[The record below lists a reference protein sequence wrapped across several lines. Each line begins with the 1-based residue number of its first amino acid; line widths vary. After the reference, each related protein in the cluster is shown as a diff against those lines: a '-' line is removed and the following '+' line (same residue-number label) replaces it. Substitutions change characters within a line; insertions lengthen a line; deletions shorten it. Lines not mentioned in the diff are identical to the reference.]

1 MQSDKLLKILSYGAV
16 AAVIAMMMAG
26 TVVERLHGTD
36 AAAQA
41 VYHHPVFFALWAV
54 TAVAGMACLLRCSGK
69 RPVVVLL
76 HVALLL
82 ILAGALV
89 THLGGVSGILHLR
102 EGETLSAFEAED
114 GHAVE
119 LPFSVRLDSFDIEY
133 YPDSRIPSDYISDVT
148 FLPGSSF
155 AGSDSSFAGLTG
167 ESPATISMNHI
178 AKLGGY
184 RFYQADYD
192 ADGAG
197 SVLAVSHD
205 PWGVGITYAGY
216 LLLLASMIAYFF
228 DPNSAFR
235 AARAALRRRKEPGRR
250 RKVWT
255 WALAAGSVTLLVLW
269 LVKVFPKGN
278 LMPVLR
284 SPLLVVHVVPI
295 IVSYT
300 LFALTTLLGLV
311 GLVLPA
317 EKAERLRNVNLSVL
331 YPAVFLLTF
340 GTFLGGVWA
349 NISWG
354 NYWSWDPKET
364 WALATL
370 MIYSFPLHGSALPVF
385 RNPRFFHAFCVV
397 AFLAVLVTYYGVNLI
412 LGGVHSYA

>member
-1 MQSDKLLKILSYGAV
+1 MQTKILKFLSYGAV

-26 TVVERLHGTD
+26 TVVEKLHGAD
-36 AAAQA
+36 AAALA
-41 VYHHPVFFALWAV
+41 VYHHPVFFALWAL
-54 TAVAGMACLLRCSGK
+54 TAVAGMACLLRCGGGR
-69 RPVVVLL
+69 RPVVLL
-76 HVALLL
+76 MHVAFLLM
-82 ILAGALV
+82 LAGALI
-89 THLGGVSGILHLR
+89 THLSGVSGSLHLR
-102 EGETLSAFEAED
+102 EGETLSAFEADD

-119 LPFSVRLDSFDIEY
+119 LPFSIRLDSFDVEY
-133 YPDSRIPSDYISDVT
+133 YPDSRMPSDYVSVVAFD
-148 FLPGSSF
+148 
-155 AGSDSSFAGLTG
+155 G
-167 ESPATISMNHI
+167 EPVTISMNHI
-178 AKLGGY
+178 GKRGGY

-192 ADGAG
+192 EDGAG
-197 SVLAVSHD
+197 SILAVSHD

-216 LLLLASMIAYFF
+216 LLLLACMIAYFF

-235 AARAALRRRKEPGRR
+235 AARTALRGNREPNRR

-255 WALAAGSVTLLVLW
+255 WVLVAGSVTLLVLW
-269 LVKVFPKGN
+269 LVKVFPKGR

-311 GLVLPA
+311 GLLLPA
-317 EKAERLRNVNLSVL
+317 AKSERLRNVSLSVL
-331 YPAVFLLTF
+331 YPAVFLLVF

-364 WALATL
+364 WALVTL
-370 MIYSFPLHGSALPVF
+370 MIYSFPLHGDALPVF
-385 RNPRFFHAFCVV
+385 RKPRFFHVFCIV

-412 LGGVHSYA
+412 LGGIHSYA

>member
-1 MQSDKLLKILSYGAV
+1 MQSKLLKILSYGAV
-16 AAVIAMMMAG
+16 AAVIGMMMAG
-26 TVVERLHGTD
+26 TVIEKLHGTD

-41 VYHHPVFFALWAV
+41 VYHHPVFFTLWAV
-54 TAVAGMACLLRCSGK
+54 TAVAGMAYLLRCSGK

-76 HVALLL
+76 HVAFLL

-89 THLGGVSGILHLR
+89 THLSGESGSIHLR
-102 EGETLSAFEAED
+102 EGETLSAFEADD
-114 GHAVE
+114 GRAVE
-119 LPFSVRLDSFDIEY
+119 LPFSLRLESFDIEY
-133 YPDSRIPSDYISDVT
+133 YPDSRMPSDYISVIT
-148 FLPGSSF
+148 YLPSPSF
-155 AGSDSSFAGLTG
+155 ADNNSPSFAGLTG

-178 AKLGGY
+178 GKRGGY

-192 ADGAG
+192 EDGAG
-197 SVLAVSHD
+197 SILAVSHD

-216 LLLLASMIAYFF
+216 LLLLACMIAYFF
-228 DPNSAFR
+228 DRNSAFR
-235 AARAALRRRKEPGRR
+235 AARAALRKHREPGRK
-250 RKVWT
+250 RKIWT
-255 WALAAGSVTLLVLW
+255 WVLVGGSITLLVLW

-284 SPLLVVHVVPI
+284 SPLLVIHVVPI

-300 LFALTTLLGLV
+300 LFALTTVLGIIGVL
-311 GLVLPA
+311 LPA
-317 EKAERLRNVNLSVL
+317 EKSERMRSMSLSVL

-364 WALATL
+364 WALVTL
-370 MIYSFPLHGSALPVF
+370 MMYSFPLHGDALPVF
-385 RNPRFFHAFCVV
+385 RNPRFFHAFCIV
-397 AFLAVLVTYYGVNLI
+397 AFLAVLVTYYGVNLL
-412 LGGVHSYA
+412 LGGIHSYA

>member
-1 MQSDKLLKILSYGAV
+1 MQSKILKILSYGAV
-16 AAVIAMMMAG
+16 AAVIGMMMAG
-26 TVVERLHGTD
+26 TVIEKLHGTD
-36 AAAQA
+36 AAAQT

-54 TAVAGMACLLRCSGK
+54 TAVAGMAYLLRCSGK

-89 THLGGVSGILHLR
+89 THLSGVSGSIHLR
-102 EGETLSAFEAED
+102 EGETLSAFEADD
-114 GHAVE
+114 GHDVQ
-119 LPFSVRLDSFDIEY
+119 LPFSIRLDSFDIEY
-133 YPDSRIPSDYISDVT
+133 YPDSRMPSDYISAVAVD
-148 FLPGSSF
+148 
-155 AGSDSSFAGLTG
+155 G
-167 ESPATISMNHI
+167 EPVTISMNHI
-178 AKLGGY
+178 LKRGGY

-192 ADGAG
+192 EDGAG
-197 SVLAVSHD
+197 SILAVSHD

-216 LLLLASMIAYFF
+216 LLLLACMIAYFF
-228 DPNSAFR
+228 DRNSAFR
-235 AARAALRRRKEPGRR
+235 AARTALRKRREPGRR

-255 WALAAGSVTLLVLW
+255 WVLVGGSVTLLVLW

-284 SPLLVVHVVPI
+284 SPLLVIHVVPI

-300 LFALTTLLGLV
+300 LFALTTVLGIIGVL
-311 GLVLPA
+311 LPA
-317 EKAERLRNVNLSVL
+317 EKSERLRNVSLSVL

-364 WALATL
+364 WALITL
-370 MIYSFPLHGSALPVF
+370 MIYSFPLHGDALPVF
-385 RNPRFFHAFCVV
+385 RNPRFFHAFCIV
-397 AFLAVLVTYYGVNLI
+397 AFLAVLVTYYGVNLL
-412 LGGVHSYA
+412 LGGIHSYA